1 MGQDKPQKHRKKK
14 IPKALREAV
23 WIQNVGRNFEHKCL
37 VPWCPNT
44 MTAFDFQTGHN
55 IPESR
60 GGTTTLE
67 NLVPICGRCNLSMS
81 NTHTIEEWS
90 ERYTDQRL
98 GQKPAVNTKPSKP
111 TKWFPRIRNPFLT
124 MILYLKGLMRR
135 KATTVRP
142 ARAAASS
149 TRSTPSEP
157 ARDKSPV
164 SRASSKEKP

>member
-1 MGQDKPQKHRKKK
+1 MIRPPTPPAPKPPKQRKKK

-60 GGTTTLE
+60 GGATTLE
-67 NLVPICGRCNLSMS
+67 NLVPICSRCNLSMS

-90 ERYTDQRL
+90 ERYTDQRPE
-98 GQKPAVNTKPSKP
+98 QKPASKSAAKPK
-111 TKWFPRIRNPFLT
+111 TAKWFPHIKNPFLT
-124 MILYLKGLMRR
+124 MILYLKDLMRR
-135 KATTVRP
+135 KEATVKP
-142 ARAAASS
+142 APAADPS
-149 TRSTPSEP
+149 TRPTL
-157 ARDKSPV
+157 
-164 SRASSKEKP
+164 